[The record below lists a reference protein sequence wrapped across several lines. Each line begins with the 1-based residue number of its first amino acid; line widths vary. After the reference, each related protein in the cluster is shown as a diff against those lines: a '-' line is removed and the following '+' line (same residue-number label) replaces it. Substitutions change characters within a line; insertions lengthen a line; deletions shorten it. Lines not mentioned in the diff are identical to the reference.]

1 MSQKKKAT
9 IVGAGLVGA
18 LWSVILAKRGYE
30 VDVYEMRP
38 DFREAGY
45 IGGRSIN
52 LALSERGWK
61 AAEIAGIREEIEK
74 VAIPMPGRMIHNL
87 DGETVFQPYGEKGQA
102 IYSVSRGGLNIA
114 LVNIADSF
122 EQVRF
127 HFRQKCQGL
136 DLTTNTL
143 SFEDLNTKAS
153 YKVEES
159 LVFGTDGAF
168 SAVRTSLQKV
178 PGFNYCQQ
186 YLEHGYKELSIPAR
200 PDGSHAM
207 HTNALHIWPR
217 GQFMLIALPNLD
229 GSFTCTLFLPFKGE
243 ESFENLKSK
252 DQILRFF
259 NKYFP
264 DAVPL
269 MPTLI
274 EDFEENP
281 TSYLATI
288 RCSPW
293 HYRRRTLLIGDAS
306 HAIVPFYG
314 QGMNAG
320 FEDCTILDSLMDK
333 YDEDWDAIIE
343 EFNANRI
350 EDANA
355 IADLA
360 LMNFIE
366 MRDKVADPK
375 FLLWKKIEQHLH
387 QKFPDEFQSVY
398 SMVSFSHIPYS
409 KALAEVEVH
418 KSLFEKILSIPNI
431 ENQWDGPEV
440 ERAFREWKQER
451 DRE

>member
-61 AAEIAGIREEIEK
+61 ATEIAGIREEIEK

-122 EQVRF
+122 SQVRF
-127 HFRQKCQGL
+127 HFGQKCRGL
-136 DLTTNTL
+136 DLATNTL
-143 SFEDLNTKAS
+143 AFDDLAS
-153 YKVEES
+153 KTSYSIDEG
-159 LVFGTDGAF
+159 LVFGTDGAY
-168 SAVRTSLQKV
+168 SAVRRCLQRV

-186 YLEHGYKELSIPAR
+186 YLEHGYKELSIPPR
-200 PDGSHAM
+200 PDGSRAM

-217 GQFMLIALPNLD
+217 GQFMLIALPNQD

-274 EDFEENP
+274 EDFEKNP
-281 TSYLATI
+281 TAHLVTI

-293 HYRRRTLLIGDAS
+293 HYKKRTLLIGDAS

-366 MRDKVADPK
+366 MRDKVADPM

-409 KALAEVEVH
+409 RALAEVEAH
-418 KSLFEKILSIPNI
+418 KKLFEKIRSIPNI

-440 ERAFREWKQER
+440 ERVFREWLKER
-451 DRE
+451 NSA